1 MEGFTHSTHIQ
12 ALLNDHAAG
21 MPAARGALLEY
32 TLERFRILAQRM
44 FRSEKMLHV
53 LDQTDDVMQ
62 KGMMRLLK
70 ALESIKPN
78 DVRAYFGLAARQ
90 LRFVIADLAEQ
101 YRGRQPFVS
110 LEQLSEPSCTN
121 SSHEPTSL
129 LEWSEFHQAVAQ
141 LPDEERET
149 FDLLFYGGMEQ
160 LEAAALLGISE
171 RTLRRRWH
179 SCKLLLAERTQRE
192 G

>member
-1 MEGFTHSTHIQ
+1 
-12 ALLNDHAAG
+12 
-21 MPAARGALLEY
+21 
-32 TLERFRILAQRM
+32 
-44 FRSEKMLHV
+44 
-53 LDQTDDVMQ
+53 MQ
-62 KGMMRLLK
+62 KGMLRLLK

-171 RTLRRRWH
+171 RTLRRWASANYYWRSGH
-179 SCKLLLAERTQRE
+179 SGKVENANNCCWNELCITVSGNIPRSQQLTD
-192 G
+192 